1 MAALAKKRNRRS
13 GRVQN
18 RSSMNS
24 LNSAESRALDTL
36 RHEER
41 EMTEP
46 QSVPMNAAVAEP
58 ARRQSLWAELRDAIR
73 GTGADYTKIPL
84 RRAVFLLAVPMV
96 LELVLESTFAVVDM
110 FFVGKLGSSAVA
122 TVGLTETLLFLL
134 YSIGMGLAMAVTAVI
149 ARRVGENKREEA
161 AISAVQAIWIALIAS
176 VPFAIAGIFFAQ
188 DLLRLMGADTWAL
201 THGYP
206 YMQWALGANAVIMLL
221 FTINAVFRGAGDA
234 SAAMRV
240 LWVANALN
248 IVLDPILIFGFG
260 PIPGFGLEGAAIAT
274 TIGRGAGVLMQLW
287 ILFHG
292 SEHLRVLRSQI
303 AWHGSVLW
311 NIVRTSFGGI
321 GQMIVAMTSW
331 IFLMRILANIGSE
344 AVAGATI
351 AIRIMMFTMMPAWGM
366 SNAAATLVGQNLGAQ
381 QPKRAESSVWRIGAY
396 NMVYLL
402 GVSVVFFT
410 LPQELMSIFTTDATV
425 IAIGSEW
432 LRILSYSL
440 FVYGWWMVSAQAF
453 NGAGDTKTPT
463 WINVVFFWL
472 IQIPLSWLLAIKL
485 DWQHS
490 GVFWGV
496 FISETSVGLFT
507 LWLFTRGKW
516 KSAQV

>member
-1 MAALAKKRNRRS
+1 
-13 GRVQN
+13 
-18 RSSMNS
+18 
-24 LNSAESRALDTL
+24 
-36 RHEER
+36 
-41 EMTEP
+41 MTDP
-46 QSVPMNAAVAEP
+46 QSMATLEAASEP
-58 ARRQSLWAELRDAIR
+58 GVRRSLWAELRDAIR

-96 LELVLESTFAVVDM
+96 LELVLESTFAVVDIY
-110 FFVGKLGSSAVA
+110 FVGQLGSSAVA
-122 TVGLTETLLFLL
+122 TVGLTETMLFLL
-134 YSIGMGLAMAVTAVI
+134 YAIGMGLAMAVTAVV
-149 ARRVGENKREEA
+149 ARRIGEGKREEA
-161 AISAVQAIWIALIAS
+161 AITAVQAIWLALLAS
-176 VPFAIAGIFFAQ
+176 LPFAVAGIVFAQ
-188 DLLRLMGADTWAL
+188 DILRLMGADAWTL

-206 YMQWALGANAVIMLL
+206 YMQWALGGNAVIMLL
-221 FTINAVFRGAGDA
+221 FTINAIFRGAGDA
-234 SAAMRV
+234 AAAMRV
-240 LWVANALN
+240 LLFANALN

-260 PIPGFGLEGAAIAT
+260 PIPAFGVEGAAIAT

-287 ILFHG
+287 ILFRG
-292 SEHLRVLRSQI
+292 GQHLRVLRSQL
-303 AWHGSVLW
+303 AWNGAILW

-331 IFLMRILANIGSE
+331 IFLMRILADIGSQ

-381 QPKRAESSVWRIGAY
+381 QPGRAEASVWRIGAY

-402 GVSVVFFT
+402 AVAVVYFA
-410 LPQELMSIFTTDATV
+410 LPRELMGIFSADPAV
-425 IAIGSEW
+425 VAIGAEW

-440 FVYGWWMVSAQAF
+440 FVYGWWMVSVQAF
-453 NGAGDTKTPT
+453 NGAGDTTTPT

-472 IQIPLSWLLAIKL
+472 IQIPLSWLLAIGL

-507 LWLFTRGKW
+507 LWLFTRGRW
-516 KSAQV
+516 KTAQV